1 VVAPTFEVGVSVGVS
16 MVTVLT
22 VTRSDEVWGQPPKQ
36 KAKGGYLRMR
46 MKRLVYVN
54 PLAPEFPFKF

>member
-1 VVAPTFEVGVSVGVS
+1 VVAPTFEVGVPVGVS

-22 VTRSDEVWGQPPKQ
+22 VTRSDEVWVQAPKQ

-46 MKRLVYVN
+46 KRRVSIR
-54 PLAPEFPFKF
+54 